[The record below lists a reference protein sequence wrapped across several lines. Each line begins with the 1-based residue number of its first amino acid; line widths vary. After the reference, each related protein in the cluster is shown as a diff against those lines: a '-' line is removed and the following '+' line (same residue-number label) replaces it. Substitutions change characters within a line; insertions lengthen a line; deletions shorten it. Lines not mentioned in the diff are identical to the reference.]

1 LKREKNKLTK
11 DIDKKNKDKT
21 EKDKAYEEKHM
32 LKFGDVIDLS
42 ILDSLVPTK

>member
-1 LKREKNKLTK
+1 LIRKIK
-11 DIDKKNKDKT
+11 KT

-42 ILDSLVPTK
+42 ILDQLVPTKAVLELRDDYKK